1 MVKVIK
7 LITDAECFS
16 YFTKIPNCSLTSAP
30 DFKREMNIIRKISQN
45 IKNIL
50 RPQFSILYQSYKDEF
65 PNFFHLTFF
74 VLMKTEDVFYSAE
87 GKIKWHR
94 II

>member
-65 PNFFHLTFF
+65 PNVFHLTFF
-74 VLMKTEDVFYSAE
+74 V
-87 GKIKWHR
+87 
-94 II
+94 

>member
-45 IKNIL
+45 IK
-50 RPQFSILYQSYKDEF
+50 
-65 PNFFHLTFF
+65 TFF
-74 VLMKTEDVFYSAE
+74 VHSFLFYTSL
-87 GKIKWHR
+87 IKMNFL
-94 II
+94 IFFT